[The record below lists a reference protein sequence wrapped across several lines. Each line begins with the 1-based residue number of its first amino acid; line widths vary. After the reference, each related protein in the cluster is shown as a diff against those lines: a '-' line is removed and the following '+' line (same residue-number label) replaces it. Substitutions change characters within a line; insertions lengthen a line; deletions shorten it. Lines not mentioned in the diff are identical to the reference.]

1 MIILDTNVVSEPLR
15 PKPNSQVLEWL
26 DRQAPE
32 TLYLTTISLAEIL
45 SGVELLPAGR
55 KRSKLQAAFIE
66 QMLPLFDKRILPFDS
81 EAAPPYARIS
91 ARMRA
96 SGRAISFAD
105 CAIAAIA
112 TTQGF
117 SIATRNG
124 RDFKGTGVEILD
136 PWA

>member
-15 PKPNSQVLEWL
+15 PHPDPQVLAWL
-26 DRQAPE
+26 DRQAHE
-32 TLYLTTISLAEIL
+32 TLYLTTVSLAEIL
-45 SGVELLPAGR
+45 SGIEFLPAGR

-66 QMLPLFDKRILPFDS
+66 QILPLFDQRILAFDS
-81 EAAPPYARIS
+81 QAAPPYARIN
-91 ARMRA
+91 AHMRA
-96 SGRAISFAD
+96 AGRSISFAD